1 MPPPPVSIQKRGL
14 LFFSHFFAFD
24 ISAPFYSGGER
35 AYKKKG
41 KGRRRGTVE
50 KKKSRGRLSIQEKK
64 GGHSNSAMTFC
75 PLFLQPFSRPK
86 RPIGKDSKLRKCAIG
101 HSLPS
106 CIQRVWGREE
116 DGPTSLVLF
125 LSFLLIFFP
134 FLSLSLPSLPFLFL
148 DSQGRQR
155 ERRREKGK
163 NAPSAPTLLLLRNE
177 DRSSGGFILVSA
189 KKNRISSQFREYLP
203 AVI

>member
-1 MPPPPVSIQKRGL
+1 MRTKRKEK
-14 LFFSHFFAFD
+14 
-24 ISAPFYSGGER
+24 GG
-35 AYKKKG
+35 G
-41 KGRRRGTVE
+41 GTVE
-50 KKKSRGRLSIQEKK
+50 KKKSRGGLSIQEKK
-64 GGHSNSAMTFC
+64 GGHSNSAMTFW

-125 LSFLLIFFP
+125 LSFLLIFSP
-134 FLSLSLPSLPFLFL
+134 FLPLSLPSLPFLFL

-155 ERRREKGK
+155 ERRRGKGK
-163 NAPSAPTLLLLRNE
+163 RCPPSALPPPPLLRNE
-177 DRSSGGFILVSA
+177 DRSSGGGFILVSA
-189 KKNRISSQFREYLP
+189 KKNRISSQF
-203 AVI
+203 